1 MSQNTNDPFDEF
13 EFKPLTEG
21 LGFHKK
27 TATQKVEFKGS
38 HLSFDNTTETKTT
51 RPTDLTQSKNTFQ
64 NQKPT
69 SNRTGTQSPSF
80 NLQPPLPRVEAYH
93 QERTTTINVPTIEDD
108 SISKAQTAVNEI
120 LKTLNQK
127 KQQEESLLRS
137 KRKTTWVNCAPSLS
151 AGFLDTML
159 IVAMFLLSLIS
170 MLIITKIDLVANL
183 SHPDPEYLIYW
194 AAFSLLASVQM
205 TYYVSCR
212 AFLGFTPGEWAFDQ
226 RCGSE
231 IQMAT
236 TSYVLKVLA
245 RSVLNAATGFVI
257 MPILSFAFGFD
268 ILAKISGVQLQSQKY
283 V

>member
-27 TATQKVEFKGS
+27 NTTQKVEFKGS
-38 HLSFDNTTETKTT
+38 HLTFDNTTETKTT
-51 RPTDLTQSKNTFQ
+51 RSSDLAQPKNNFQKQS
-64 NQKPT
+64 PT
-69 SNRTGTQSPSF
+69 SNRTSTQNSSF
-80 NLQPPLPRVEAYH
+80 SLQSPLPRAEDYP
-93 QERTTTINVPTIEDD
+93 QERKTTINVPTIEDD
-108 SISKAQTAVNEI
+108 SITKAQTAVNEI

-127 KQQEESLLRS
+127 KQQEESLLRN
-137 KRKTTWVNCAPSLS
+137 KRKVTWVNCTPSLS

-183 SHPDPEYLIYW
+183 SHPDPEHLIYW
-194 AAFSLLASVQM
+194 AAFSLLASVQII
-205 TYYVSCR
+205 YYVSCR
-212 AFLGFTPGEWAFDQ
+212 AFIGFTPGEWAFDQ

-245 RSVLNAATGFVI
+245 RSVLNVATGFI
-257 MPILSFAFGFD
+257 IIPTLSLVLGFD
-268 ILAKISGVQLQSQKY
+268 VLAKITGVQLQSQKY
-283 V
+283 I